1 MSITEDI
8 IAAAKSKQV
17 TADLRDDKVLKFPW
31 DEENIPYRAF
41 SAPTTDP
48 LLRLR
53 IYAKQMLLMPR
64 YDLLYDVAHTGL
76 ADFVGLIY
84 PHMQIK
90 MFGRNLNPLIN
101 GLFTNSVEWVREYH
115 PPFWEFAEG
124 EDDGTL
130 PCIEEIIIENAP
142 MNPRAEVVTRG
153 NSASS

>member
-17 TADLRDDKVLKFPW
+17 TADSREDKVLKFPW

-115 PPFWEFAEG
+115 PPFWEFAKG

-130 PCIEEIIIENAP
+130 PCIEEIIIERAP
-142 MNPRAEVVTRG
+142 IDPEAEIKARG
-153 NSASS
+153 NSAS